1 MLVVVVENFV
11 FSISGLLKNMSLLR
25 KSLGYQWKESM
36 SKKKK
41 NWRKNGFKQISL
53 AILNICS
60 QDVSLAA
67 KNSFTEHSKQ

>member
-36 SKKKK
+36 IKKK